1 MPSPASANCAQAG
14 AVVHPRTELGAGRM
28 QRKAT
33 KEEAAK
39 FVAEFGDAAHEKAL
53 EAERDARRKK
63 NLRLAKFL
71 EKVARR
77 IAIDGAKKGAS
88 DAAE

>member
-1 MPSPASANCAQAG
+1 M
-14 AVVHPRTELGAGRM
+14 H
-28 QRKAT
+28 RKAT

-39 FVAEFGDAAHEKAL
+39 FVAQHGEAAHEKVL
-53 EAERDARRKK
+53 EAERDARRKQ
-63 NLRLAKFL
+63 NVRLAKFL

-77 IAIDGAKKGAS
+77 IATDEAKKGSA

>member
-1 MPSPASANCAQAG
+1 
-14 AVVHPRTELGAGRM
+14 M

-39 FVAEFGDAAHEKAL
+39 FVAQYGEAAHEKVL
-53 EAERDARRKK
+53 EAERDARRKQ
-63 NLRLAKFL
+63 NVRLAKFS

-77 IAIDGAKKGAS
+77 IATDEAKKGVA